1 MIFVKCST
9 AFFILF
15 FSLLIM
21 HAQKPAKLIY
31 IGDPMCSWCYG
42 FSEEFSQ
49 TMNQL
54 KGQVELQMIMG
65 GLRPYNTESMTD
77 LAAFLK
83 DHWAH
88 VHERSG
94 QPFKYDILADSSFIY
109 DTEPPSRAV
118 RIVRELAPDKE
129 WDFFKA
135 AQKAFYLENK
145 NTHDVQTYL
154 EIAKRMGI
162 STSDFKKAFESEA
175 MKIAVRNDFTTAA
188 ELGIRGFPAV
198 VLQLGDRYYLVA
210 NGYTTSEVLVQTIKG
225 QLKE

>member
-1 MIFVKCST
+1 MIFLKRST
-9 AFFILF
+9 TLIISILSCLF
-15 FSLLIM
+15 M
-21 HAQKPAKLIY
+21 HAQNNAKLIY

-42 FSEEFSQ
+42 FSEEFSR
-49 TMNQL
+49 TMSQL
-54 KGQVELQMIMG
+54 EGQVELQMIMG
-65 GLRPYNTESMTD
+65 GLRPYNTESMTQ
-77 LAAFLK
+77 LAGFLK

-118 RIVRELAPDKE
+118 RVVRELAPYKE

-135 AQKAFYLENK
+135 VQKAFYLENK

-162 STSDFKKAFESEA
+162 NTSDFKKAFESEE
-175 MKIAVRNDFTTAA
+175 MKIAVRNDFTSAA

-198 VLQLGDRYYLVA
+198 VLQVGDQYYLVA
-210 NGYTTSEVLVQTIKG
+210 NGYTTSDRLVQTIKG
-225 QLKE
+225 QL